1 MTTIPASEIVAVNPS
16 VLGAGG
22 SALDM
27 IGLMLTTSTRVP
39 IGTVASFPD
48 TDSVSSYFGP
58 ASAELAAAEIYFAG
72 FTGASKLPGALLFAQ
87 YNGATAV
94 AGYLRGGNMTGV
106 TLADVQGVDGQFVIT
121 IDGTT
126 VTLADVDL
134 SSATSFSNA
143 ASILQT
149 ALQAGA
155 NPDATV
161 TFDAISNAFVITSPT
176 TGATSSVSFA
186 SGTGTADTVL
196 KLTAATGAVTSAG
209 AAATTPAE
217 FMNALIT
224 VSANWAAF
232 MTVQDPDT
240 AGQNT
245 QKLAFAD
252 WVATKNDRF
261 GYVCWDT
268 DELAATQLPAT
279 GSLGYLLDQSN
290 NSGTALVWGPDNTK
304 ACFML
309 GIGASIDFEETNGR
323 ITFAFKEQNGLV
335 GDVTTGLAANNLG
348 GSPQGTSRGNGY
360 NFYGAYG
367 AANQDFVW
375 LQRGFVTGPFA
386 WYDSFLNQI
395 WLNNRF
401 QIDLLNLF
409 RNARSI
415 PFTAAGDSVIETSLA
430 DTIASALNFGA
441 FAPGTITTAQ
451 RAAVNAAAGLNIAD
465 TLQAQG
471 YYVQVAPSSG
481 AVRAARGPVNVKFW
495 YLDRGSVQSI
505 SLDSVALQ

>member
-48 TDSVSSYFGP
+48 PESVSAYFGP
-58 ASAELAAAEIYFAG
+58 ASAELAAAEIYFDG

-87 YNGATAV
+87 YNGSTPV
-94 AGYLRGGNMTGV
+94 AAYLRGGDMTGV
-106 TLADVQGVDGQFVIT
+106 SLADIQAVDGQMLITVDGTLIT
-121 IDGTT
+121 I
-126 VTLADVDL
+126 ADVDL

-155 NPDATV
+155 NPDATCV
-161 TFDAISNAFVITSPT
+161 YDAISQAFVITSPT
-176 TGATSSVSFA
+176 TGGSSTITFA
-186 SGTGTADTVL
+186 SGGGDAATVL
-196 KLTAATGAVTSAG
+196 KLTAATGAVLSQG
-209 AAATTPAE
+209 AAATTPAA
-217 FMNALIT
+217 FMNELIT
-224 VSANWAAF
+224 VSSNWAAF
-232 MTVQDPDT
+232 MTVQDPDVT
-240 AGQNT
+240 GNT
-245 QKLAFAD
+245 NKLAFAT
-252 WVATKNDRF
+252 WVGTKNDRF
-261 GYVCWDT
+261 AYVAWDT
-268 DELAATQLPAT
+268 DPTAAAQLPAT
-279 GSLGYLLDQSN
+279 GSLGYLVDQAN
-290 NSGTALVWGPDNTK
+290 ISGVAPVWGPDNTK
-304 ACFML
+304 AAFML
-309 GIGASIDFEETNGR
+309 GIGASVDYEETGGR
-323 ITFAFKEQNGLV
+323 ITFAFKEQPGLV
-335 GDVTTGLAANNLG
+335 ADVTTGLAANNLA

-375 LQRGFVTGPFA
+375 LQRGFVSGPFA

-395 WLNNRF
+395 WLNNAF

-409 RNARSI
+409 RNARSV
-415 PFTAAGDSVIETSLA
+415 PFTTPGDSMIETALA
-430 DTIASALNFGA
+430 DTIAAALNFGA
-441 FAPGTITTAQ
+441 FAPGTITSAQ

-465 TLQAQG
+465 SLQTQG

-505 SLDSVALQ
+505 SLDSIALQ